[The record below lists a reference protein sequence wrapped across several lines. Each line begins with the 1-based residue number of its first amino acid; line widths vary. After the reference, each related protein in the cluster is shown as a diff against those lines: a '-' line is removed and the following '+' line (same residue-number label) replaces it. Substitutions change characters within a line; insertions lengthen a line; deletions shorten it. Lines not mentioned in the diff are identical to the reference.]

1 MLASLAATLVPMF
14 FICFLVSDYTYYG
27 EYFDMTDWH
36 IHEMLF
42 GFTSALLSGF
52 ILTAGA
58 HWANTESY
66 GIKAILPL
74 SLLWVLERLAL
85 FYPFFSKQITF
96 SFGVLFSLLLLILV
110 VNLVRKNRKI
120 SFALGVFFTVFGLSK
135 FLFSWGALVENVAY
149 TETGKV
155 IALGLIRVI
164 IAAVA
169 GKVIPFFLSKKAPKA
184 FEEIPFKLNLLCVIP
199 LILLIPYPYYPVSI
213 QVFLSL
219 FCLIT
224 NLYRYMRWKP
234 LHTRKFPMLWILYVA
249 YAFMLL
255 HLLSLALEPF
265 FPILLNGTITTHL
278 LTSGL
283 LGIMGLGI
291 MGRVVLG
298 HTGREIRADRWMI
311 FMYLATL
318 LGAVMRVL
326 IPLIAFDHYYPALH
340 STMGFWTLG
349 YLVFFFR
356 FFKTL
361 VTPRI

>member
-1 MLASLAATLVPMF
+1 
-14 FICFLVSDYTYYG
+14 
-27 EYFDMTDWH
+27 MTDWH

-66 GIKAILPL
+66 GIKGVLPL
-74 SLLWVLERLAL
+74 SLLWILERLGL

-110 VNLVRKNRKI
+110 VNLVREKRKI
-120 SFALGVFFTVFGLSK
+120 SFALGVFFTAFGVSK

-149 TETGKV
+149 MEAGKV
-155 IALGLIRVI
+155 IAQGLIRVV

-184 FEEIPFKLNLLCVIP
+184 FEEIPFKLNLLCVVP
-199 LILLIPYPYYPVSI
+199 LILLIPYPYYPVGV

-224 NLYRYMRWKP
+224 NLYRYVCWKP

-255 HLLSLALEPF
+255 HLASLAFEPF
-265 FPILLNGTITTHL
+265 FQILSNGTVTTHL

-283 LGIMGLGI
+283 LGVMGLGI

-311 FMYLATL
+311 FMYLSTL

-326 IPLIAFDHYYPALH
+326 IPLLAYDYYYPALH
-340 STMGFWTLG
+340 SIMGFWTLG
-349 YLVFFFR
+349 YLVFFFK
-356 FFKTL
+356 FFKIL